1 MAAGLPGRACRA
13 LPGIVPASR
22 PFGASSNALSYL
34 QSLLGQNTSGASGAT
49 GADPLA
55 ALLQSLTGTSPDA
68 SQSTGQTTSQ
78 ATTQTGASAGY
89 SPFGS
94 DTMAALISLQGE
106 GASGVTAQSPSAL
119 FAKLDTDGDG
129 QISKSEFEQAL
140 SGAGVSTSAADT
152 AFAKLDAN
160 GDGSISQSELASAQP
175 GHGGHHHMHG
185 GGGAKG
191 GSSAQSGLNS
201 LLSATGADGA
211 TTQTSTNADGSTTT
225 TITYADG
232 SSIASTTPAAQA
244 AGASGSTSGSG
255 KPASG
260 NLLEQ
265 LTQLQS
271 QLIGAAA
278 STLSALA

>member
-1 MAAGLPGRACRA
+1 MSMSVGGL
-13 LPGIVPASR
+13 
-22 PFGASSNALSYL
+22 SNPLSYL
-34 QSLLGQNTSGASGAT
+34 QSLLGQNTSGAGATT
-49 GADPLA
+49 GADPLS

-68 SQSTGQTTSQ
+68 NQTASQPANQSAS
-78 ATTQTGASAGY
+78 QTGASAGY

-119 FAKLDTDGDG
+119 FAKLDADGDG
-129 QISKSEFEQAL
+129 QISKSEFEKAL
-140 SGAGVSTSAADT
+140 SGAGVSTSQADT

-160 GDGSISQSELASAQP
+160 GDGSVSQSELASAH

-211 TTQTSTNADGSTTT
+211 TTQTSSNADGSTTT

-244 AGASGSTSGSG
+244 GSASGSTSGSG
-255 KPASG
+255 KSG
-260 NLLEQ
+260 SSNLLQQ

-278 STLSALA
+278 STLSAIA

>member
-1 MAAGLPGRACRA
+1 MSMS
-13 LPGIVPASR
+13 V
-22 PFGASSNALSYL
+22 GASSNALSYL
-34 QSLLGQNTSGASGAT
+34 QSLLGQDTSGAGGTT
-49 GADPLA
+49 GADPLS

-68 SQSTGQTTSQ
+68 SQTSGQTTNQS
-78 ATTQTGASAGY
+78 ASQTGASAGY

-129 QISKSEFEQAL
+129 QISKSEFEKAL

-160 GDGSISQSELASAQP
+160 GDGSVSQSELASAH
-175 GHGGHHHMHG
+175 GHGGPHHMHG

-191 GSSAQSGLNS
+191 GSSAQSGLDS

-211 TTQTSTNADGSTTT
+211 TTQTSSNADGSTTT

-232 SSIASTTPAAQA
+232 SSIASTTPASS
-244 AGASGSTSGSG
+244 AGGSTSGSG
-255 KPASG
+255 KSG
-260 NLLEQ
+260 SSNLLQQ

-278 STLSALA
+278 STLSAIA